1 MTLPAKQAMPNQ
13 PENIGQVF
21 NSTAT
26 AAKTA
31 TSASRKSDL
40 PTCMGGDRNDWHNH
54 FLAAVRKTMNRRIR
68 DMRVQHRQRYS
79 RFAGVLSTMVMLIGF
94 SLLTTTVASAKTIT
108 VTGTGDTIAVDGV
121 ITLREAMTAANFNS
135 ASGDAPAGDPG
146 LDTIKF
152 NIPGAGVHTITL
164 TSQLPAMNDVII
176 IDGTSQPGFAGIPLI
191 EINGNNV
198 SGTGFYING
207 GSSAIKS
214 LIINHFDGRGIIL
227 AGGDGNAILGN
238 YIGTNAAG
246 TAAIPNT
253 WDGILIGSSN
263 NVIGGSGGN
272 RNVISGNGDGI
283 VISGDA
289 NTNFIRGNYIGTNAA
304 GTAAIGNG
312 SFGVRVFT
320 SNNEIGG
327 VGLGNVIS
335 GNGRGVSLESPG
347 TGNIVSGN
355 FIGTNA
361 TGTSAIPNL
370 QDGVSLGAANNTI
383 GGVLAGQRNIIS
395 GNTTNGVIF
404 SAQAT
409 GNFVQGNYIGTNA
422 AGTAAIANGSYGIRI
437 LDATNNLIGGT
448 TAAARNIISGNS
460 RGVAVGGTA
469 SSNTIQGNYIGLNAA
484 GTAKLANNGAGVE
497 LGASNNLIG
506 GAVAGAGNVISGN
519 TSNGIGGVGANN
531 NQIKGNLIGTNAAG
545 TAALGNSSTGIRLI
559 NSSNNTIGGTTA
571 AERNIISGNG
581 GGGISIENANSAANL
596 ILGNFIG
603 VDISGNAKLANNGS
617 GVAISGVNNI
627 VGSTVAGSGNLIS
640 GNAYDGIDLL
650 THVGGNKIQGN
661 LIGTNAAGTA
671 ALGNTSGGIRII
683 DAFNSLIGGTDA
695 GARNIISANFR
706 GVTIEGDG
714 GQNTVQGNYIG
725 TDITGTVALGNNQ
738 EGMWV
743 ANGGNTVGGTVA
755 AARNLIS
762 GNSNGIRLDG
772 VDAINNVIQ
781 GNFIG
786 TKANGV
792 SPLPN
797 TFLGVAISGASQNMI
812 GGTAAGA
819 GNTVAENGYA
829 GVVIGVGVNNA
840 VLGNSIFNNAR
851 LGIELEGDDALGLLV
866 NDPGDSDFGANGRQ
880 NYPLLSSVIASG
892 GNTSFQ
898 GNLNSNP
905 NKQFRIEFFSN
916 PACDGSGFGE
926 GRTFL
931 GSTSVNT
938 DANGNAAIN
947 VSLPVSPVGNYVTA
961 TATSPDND
969 TSEFSPC
976 ALVGGPNPGVL
987 QFASSF
993 FIVEEAQGTAKIMVT
1008 RSNGMTG
1015 AVSVNYATS
1024 NGSATTPADYAATS
1038 GTLNFADGEVIK
1050 TFDIPVV
1057 DDGAQEPQENVV
1069 LTLSVPT
1076 GGATLGANTTSSL
1089 LINSSDPATPGV
1101 MFSDAT
1107 VVEGD
1112 NGTTN
1117 MVFTISVTPHSVP
1130 VTVGYKTI
1138 NGSAIAGSDY
1148 QSTIGQLLFNPGENA
1163 KPVSVPVFGDTVKEG
1178 DEVFFLGL
1186 TSLSV
1191 GYFIDSLGDGL
1202 ITDDDGVSKFHFSSP
1217 TFNVNEDGTS
1227 INITVQRVGDTSQA
1241 ASVNFATSNGSATA
1255 GQDYS
1260 ATSGTLSFA
1269 AGQATKVF
1277 PVSVTDDPD
1286 FEGNET
1292 VNLTLSNPSA
1302 GGQLNAPSTA
1312 VLTVVDNDQSQNPLP
1327 GTLAFTANTYSVN
1340 ENAGQATVTVSRTGG
1355 STGAVSVQYSIANGG
1370 SATANDDYTPV
1381 SGTLTWTNG
1390 DASAKT
1396 FNVPIADDSLDEPV
1410 ETFDFVLTNPTGGA
1424 SLGNPDT
1431 TQLNIVDNDAPPT
1444 ISINDSSRQEG
1455 DSGTEIIGLEVTLS
1469 AASGQT
1475 VTVEFTT
1482 ADGTAIFGN
1491 DYQPASGTLTFAPG
1505 EINKQVEVLVNGDTT
1520 DEADETFV
1528 VKLSNP
1534 TNASLDKKQ
1543 GVGTIFN
1550 DDSPT
1555 QPSIEF
1561 AASDYSVQEDLGA
1574 LTITVTRTGDTSGP
1588 ASVDYWTND
1597 GVANQKSD
1605 FEFAAGT
1612 LKFAPGETTKVFQ
1625 LLINEDI
1632 YSEGNE
1638 VLTVSLGNPNG
1649 AILGQ
1654 QSTTTIAVMDDAQ
1667 EPSANSID
1675 DAQSFV
1681 YMQYHDF
1688 LNREPDA
1695 PGLAFWTNE
1704 ITSCGG
1710 DQGCI
1715 DAKRVNVSA
1724 AFFLSIEF
1732 QETGF
1737 LVERAYR
1744 AAYGNMPGLPVPL
1757 TLKEFVIDSR
1767 AIGEGVIVNQGPW
1780 QQTLEANKQAF
1791 MSDFVQRTR
1800 FLDAYPDSMTPA
1812 QFVDTLFATSGIM
1825 PSPPERQAAIDEFAG
1840 AATSTDTAARGRALR
1855 RIAENQT
1862 LVQQEFNRAFVLM
1875 QYFGYLRRNPN
1886 DAPEP
1891 ALNFDGYNFWLS
1903 KLNQFGGNYIDAEMV
1918 KAFITSI
1925 EYRQRFGP

>member
-1 MTLPAKQAMPNQ
+1 MKSP
-13 PENIGQVF
+13 
-21 NSTAT
+21 
-26 AAKTA
+26 
-31 TSASRKSDL
+31 ASRAESNEVEKTEQLTNNLNVVVSG
-40 PTCMGGDRNDWHNH
+40 TRHQSTFIGGYHNDWRAY
-54 FLAAVRKTMNRRIR
+54 FLAAVRKTVTRRST
-68 DMRVQHRQRYS
+68 VLQAQYQKRYS
-79 RFAGVLSTMVMLIGF
+79 RYAGVLSTMFGLLVFCML
-94 SLLTTTVASAKTIT
+94 TATVASATTIT

-121 ITLREAMTAANFNS
+121 ITLREAMTAANSNA
-135 ASGDAPAGDPG
+135 ASGDAPAGTAG

-164 TSQLPAMNDVII
+164 SSLLPLMSDVIV
-176 IDGTSQPGFAGIPLI
+176 IDGSSQPGFAGIPLI
-191 EINGNNV
+191 EINGNNL
-198 SGTGFYING
+198 SGNGFTINA
-207 GSSAIKS
+207 GSSTIRS
-214 LIINHFDGRGIIL
+214 LIINHFKGRGIIL
-227 AGGDGNAILGN
+227 GTGSGNTIVGN

-246 TAAIPNT
+246 TAAVPNT
-253 WDGILIGSSN
+253 EDGLLIGGGSSN
-263 NVIGGSGGN
+263 NIVGGVGNN
-272 RNVISGNGDGI
+272 RNVISGNGSNGI
-283 VISGDA
+283 IITSDAGSG
-289 NTNFIRGNYIGTNAA
+289 NSIRGNYIGTNAA
-304 GTAAIGNG
+304 GTAAIGNASLG
-312 SFGVRVFT
+312 IRVFA
-320 SNNEIGG
+320 SNNVIGG
-327 VGLGNVIS
+327 AFLGNVIS
-335 GNGRGVSLESPG
+335 GNFRGVSLEPPG
-347 TGNIVSGN
+347 SGNTVSGN

-361 TGTSAIPNL
+361 TGTTAIGNSE
-370 QDGVSLGAANNTI
+370 DGVSIGGSNNTI
-383 GGVLAGQRNIIS
+383 GGLAGGTRNIIS
-395 GNTTNGVIF
+395 GNLSNGIILTNN
-404 SAQAT
+404 QAT
-409 GNFVQGNYIGTNA
+409 GNFIQGNFIGTNVS
-422 AGTAAIANGSYGIRI
+422 GTAAVANGSYGIRVI
-437 LDATNNLIGGT
+437 DSPNNLIGGT
-448 TAAARNIISGNS
+448 TAAARNIISGNG
-460 RGVAVGGTA
+460 RGVSFEGTS
-469 SSNTIQGNYIGLNAA
+469 SSNVIQGNYIGLNLL

-497 LGASNNLIG
+497 LGGPNNLVG
-506 GAVAGAGNVISGN
+506 GSVAGAGNVISGN
-519 TSNGIGGVGANN
+519 NSNGIGGVNVNN

-545 TAALGNSSTGIRLI
+545 TAALGNSSSGIRLI

-571 AERNIISGNG
+571 AERNLISGNG
-581 GGGISIENANSAANL
+581 GGGISIENVSSTANL
-596 ILGNFIG
+596 VLGNFIG
-603 VDISGNAKLANNGS
+603 VDINGNSKLPNNGS
-617 GVAISGVNNI
+617 GVAISGANNL

-650 THVGGNKIQGN
+650 GNVGGNKVQGN

-683 DAFNSLIGGTDA
+683 DAFNSLIGGTSP

-714 GQNTVQGNYIG
+714 GQTTVQGNYIG
-725 TDITGTVALGNNQ
+725 TDITGTVAFGNNQ
-738 EGMWV
+738 EGMWI
-743 ANGGNTVGGTVA
+743 ANGGNTVGGTA
-755 AARNLIS
+755 AGARNVIS

-772 VDAINNVIQ
+772 VDATNNVIQ

-786 TKANGV
+786 TKADGV

-797 TFLGVAISGASQNMI
+797 TFIAVVISGASQNMI

-840 VLGNSIFNNAR
+840 VLGNSMFNNAR
-851 LGIELEGDDALGLLV
+851 LGIELEGDDALGLLI
-866 NDPGDSDFGANGRQ
+866 NDPGDADFGANGRQ

-892 GNTSFQ
+892 GNTTFQ

-905 NKQFRIEFFSN
+905 NKQFRIEFFSS

-938 DANGNAAIN
+938 DGNGNAAIN
-947 VSLPVSPVGNYVTA
+947 VSLPVTPVGNYVTA
-961 TATSPDND
+961 TATSPEND

-1015 AVSVNYATS
+1015 AVSVHYATS
-1024 NGSATTPADYAATS
+1024 NGSATAPGDYTATS

-1050 TFDIPVV
+1050 TFDVPVF
-1057 DDGAQEPQENVV
+1057 DDGALEPQENVV
-1069 LTLSVPT
+1069 LTLSAPT

-1089 LINSSDPATPGV
+1089 LINSSDPSTPGV
-1101 MFSDAT
+1101 IFSDAT

-1117 MVFTISVTPHSVP
+1117 MVFTVTVTTHNVP

-1138 NGSAIAGSDY
+1138 NGSAIAGVDY
-1148 QSTIGQLLFNPGENA
+1148 QPTIGQLIFNPGENS

-1217 TFNVNEDGTS
+1217 TFSVNENGTS
-1227 INITVQRVGDTSQA
+1227 INITVARVGDTSQP

-1255 GQDYS
+1255 GQDYA
-1260 ATSGTLSFA
+1260 ATSGTLSFV

-1277 PVSVTDDPD
+1277 PISITEDPT

-1302 GGQLNAPSTA
+1302 GGQLTTPSTA
-1312 VLTVVDNDQSQNPLP
+1312 VLTILDNDQPQVPLP
-1327 GTLAFTANTYSVN
+1327 GTLAFTASSYSVN
-1340 ENAGQATVTVSRTGG
+1340 ENAGQATLTVSRSGG
-1355 STGAVSVQYSIANGG
+1355 NSGAVSVQYSIGLNGT
-1370 SATANDDYTPV
+1370 ATPNDDYTPV
-1381 SGTLTWTNG
+1381 TGTLNWPDG
-1390 DASAKT
+1390 DLST
-1396 FNVPIADDSLDEPV
+1396 RTISVPIVDDSVDEPD
-1410 ETFDFVLTNPTGGA
+1410 ESIEFRLINPTGGA
-1424 SLGNPDT
+1424 SLGNPNIALIT
-1431 TQLNIVDNDAPPT
+1431 IVDNEASPT
-1444 ISINDSSRQEG
+1444 VSISDGGRQEG
-1455 DSGTEIIGLEVTLS
+1455 DSGTGVIPFEVTLS
-1469 AASGQT
+1469 GVSGQT

-1482 ADGTAIFGN
+1482 ADGTAIVGN
-1491 DYQPASGTLTFAPG
+1491 DYQPVSGTLTFTPG
-1505 EINKQVEVLVNGDTT
+1505 EISKEIDVLINGDTT
-1520 DEADETFV
+1520 DEADETFL

-1534 TNASLDKKQ
+1534 TNVTLNKKQ
-1543 GVGTIFN
+1543 GQGTILN
-1550 DDSPT
+1550 DDSPS
-1555 QPSIEF
+1555 QPTIQF

-1612 LKFAPGETTKVFQ
+1612 VKFAPGETSKVFQ

-1632 YSEGNE
+1632 YAEGNE
-1638 VLTVSLGNPNG
+1638 VLTVSLDNPSG
-1649 AILGQ
+1649 AVLGQ
-1654 QSTTTIAVMDDAQ
+1654 QSTATITVNDDAQ
-1667 EPSANSID
+1667 EPPTNTID
-1675 DAQSFV
+1675 DAQAFV
-1681 YMQYHDF
+1681 HMQYHDF
-1688 LNREPDA
+1688 LNREPDPA
-1695 PGLAFWTNE
+1695 GLAFWVNQ
-1704 ITSCGG
+1704 ITSCGAN
-1710 DQGCI
+1710 QGCI
-1715 DAKRVNVSA
+1715 EAMRVNVSA

-1737 LVERAYR
+1737 LVDRTYR
-1744 AAYGNMPGLPVPL
+1744 AAYGNMPGSPVPL
-1757 TLKEFVIDSR
+1757 SLKEFVIDSR
-1767 AIGEGVIVNQGPW
+1767 AISEGVIVNQGPW
-1780 QQTLEANKQAF
+1780 QQTLETNKQAF
-1791 MSDFVQRTR
+1791 MSDFVQRAR
-1800 FLDAYPDSMTPA
+1800 FLNAYPVSLTPA
-1812 QFVDTLFATSGIM
+1812 EFVDALFTASGVM
-1825 PSPPERQAAIDEFAG
+1825 PTPAERQAAIDEFAG
-1840 AATSTDTAARGRALR
+1840 ALNTSDTAARGRALR
-1855 RIAENQT
+1855 RVAENPS

-1891 ALNFDGYNFWLS
+1891 ALNFDGYNFWLT
-1903 KLNQFGGNYIDAEMV
+1903 KLNQYGNYIDAEMV